1 MADAAEEVKEVDEQI
16 DQVKEDAESGAITEE
31 QAEQQLDILEE
42 KKDEAVE
49 DMTNTAS
56 HEVSM
61 DDVTAAVD
69 EQSKLNKEQTE
80 AINKLNSDLTELGT
94 SINTM

>member
-16 DQVKEDAESGAITEE
+16 DEVKEDAESGAITEE
-31 QAEQQLDILEE
+31 LAEQQLDILEE

-69 EQSKLNKEQTE
+69 EQSKLNKEQIE

>member
-16 DQVKEDAESGAITEE
+16 DQVKEDAESGEITEE
-31 QAEQQLDILEE
+31 QAQQQLDTLEE

-61 DDVTAAVD
+61 DDVTTAVD
-69 EQSKLNKEQTE
+69 EQSKLNQEQTE
-80 AINKLNSDLTELGT
+80 AINKLTSDLTELGT

>member
-1 MADAAEEVKEVDEQI
+1 
-16 DQVKEDAESGAITEE
+16 
-31 QAEQQLDILEE
+31 
-42 KKDEAVE
+42 
-49 DMTNTAS
+49 MTTTAS

>member
-16 DQVKEDAESGAITEE
+16 DEVKEDAESGAITEE